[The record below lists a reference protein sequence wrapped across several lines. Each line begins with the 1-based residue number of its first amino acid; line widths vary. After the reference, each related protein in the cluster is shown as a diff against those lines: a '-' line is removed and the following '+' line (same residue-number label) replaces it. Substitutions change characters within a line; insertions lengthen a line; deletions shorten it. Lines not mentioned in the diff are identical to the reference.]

1 MQERARC
8 QPVYSRMDSLLSDL
22 RFAARALL
30 LRPGFSALAVVTL
43 AIGIGVNAVAFSALN
58 ALLFKPFRFPA
69 VEALGWIMTR
79 SPGNAHALSSLPD
92 YEDLARS
99 ARTLDAVAAEGR
111 MPLSFHDGTR
121 TRQVWGLLVSGNYL
135 TTLGAAPEIG
145 RVFTDADRS
154 ASDVPVVVSAR
165 FWSNELGGGDTIAG
179 RTITLNGRIA
189 SIVGV
194 VRDGFQGPGGFY
206 EPDVWLPLDR
216 MQVLS
221 LPKRLFERSQPWL
234 TVVGR
239 LAAGVSSAQAGAEL
253 QSIASQSVAVQAGA
267 DSQRTLSFAPMSEG
281 APELRPIARLAW
293 LGLAIVLLVLLIA
306 CFNVAALLLARAAD
320 RQRDISVRTALGATR
335 SRIIRQ
341 FALEGAMLALVS
353 GAAAI
358 VVAAWSADLLSAF
371 SLPSPIPQ
379 RLHFG
384 LDRRLIGFT
393 AMLVVFAGIV
403 PALLPALQA
412 TRVNLVASIR
422 MENALGPRP
431 SLMRNAFMV
440 AQIAGSTLFLT
451 AALLFLRGFLA
462 QSSTDPGFETSHLLV
477 LELKPSDFAYDAA
490 HSKRFFANLVERVA
504 ALPGVERV
512 AIGDRVPFYV
522 GYPKVTKVSAGGPD
536 CATAECRDVLVYGV
550 GAGYMSALG
559 VPLVSGHDF
568 TPQTV
573 TSNDAIILSHNLA
586 TRLFP
591 DRPAVGEWVREASG
605 GRQLRVIG
613 VARDVT
619 HRSFG
624 ETPREDVYRPILAS
638 EFADTVTLVVRTFGE
653 PGLLVANIQDQVR
666 ALDASLPPGSVK
678 TMEKRMEMPLWPAR
692 TAAGFLG
699 VCGAL
704 ALTLATVGLFGLTYM
719 TVSQRTRE
727 FGIRT
732 ALGATPRRVVVLLL
746 REGVAL
752 ALPGVLIGLAG
763 AAVAT
768 RFVSASIFGV
778 SAADPSTY
786 AASAIVQC
794 GVAMLA
800 CLLPALRATRAD
812 PILALRAE

>member
-1 MQERARC
+1 
-8 QPVYSRMDSLLSDL
+8 
-22 RFAARALL
+22 
-30 LRPGFSALAVVTL
+30 
-43 AIGIGVNAVAFSALN
+43 
-58 ALLFKPFRFPA
+58 
-69 VEALGWIMTR
+69 
-79 SPGNAHALSSLPD
+79 
-92 YEDLARS
+92 
-99 ARTLDAVAAEGR
+99 
-111 MPLSFHDGTR
+111 
-121 TRQVWGLLVSGNYL
+121 
-135 TTLGAAPEIG
+135 
-145 RVFTDADRS
+145 
-154 ASDVPVVVSAR
+154 VSAR

-239 LAAGVSSAQAGAEL
+239 LAAGVSSAQARAEL
-253 QSIASQSVAVQAGA
+253 QSIASQSVAGQAGA

-320 RQRDISVRTALGATR
+320 RQRDISVRAALGATR

-412 TRVNLVASIR
+412 TRVNLVACIR

-504 ALPGVERV
+504 ALAGVERV

-522 GYPKVTKVSAGGPD
+522 GYPKVTRVSAGGPD

-559 VPLVSGHDF
+559 VPLVTGHDF

-573 TSNDAIILSHNLA
+573 TSNDEVILSHNLA

-591 DRPAVGEWVREASG
+591 DRPAVGEWVREAAG

-619 HRSFG
+619 HRSLG
-624 ETPREDVYRPILAS
+624 ETPREYVYRPILAS

-666 ALDASLPPGSVK
+666 ALDAGLPPGSVK

>member
-1 MQERARC
+1 
-8 QPVYSRMDSLLSDL
+8 MDSVLSDL

-30 LRPGFSALAVVTL
+30 VRPGFSALAVLTL

-58 ALLFKPFRFPA
+58 ALLYKPFRFPG
-69 VEALGWIMTR
+69 VEALGWIMNR
-79 SPGNAHALSSLPD
+79 SPGNPHALSSLAD

-99 ARTLDAVAAEGR
+99 ARSFDAVAAEGR

-135 TTLGAAPEIG
+135 TTLGATPEIG
-145 RVFTDADRS
+145 RVFTDADRI
-154 ASDVPVVVSAR
+154 APDVPVVVSAR
-165 FWSNELGGGDTIAG
+165 FWINELGGGDSIAG
-179 RTITLNGRIA
+179 RTITLSGRIA

-194 VRDGFQGPGGFY
+194 VRDGFQGPGGLY
-206 EPDVWLPLDR
+206 EPDVWVPLDR
-216 MQVLS
+216 MQVLG
-221 LPKRLFERSQPWL
+221 LPERLFERSQPWL

-239 LAAGVSSAQAGAEL
+239 LAKGVATSQARAEL
-253 QSIASQSVAVQAGA
+253 QSIASQSVPLQPGTE
-267 DSQRTLSFAPMSEG
+267 SQRTLSFAPMSEG
-281 APELRPIARLAW
+281 APELRPIARLVW
-293 LGLAIVLLVLLIA
+293 IGLAIVLLVLLIA
-306 CFNVAALLLARAAD
+306 CFNVAALQLARTAD

-335 SRIIRQ
+335 SRIVRQ
-341 FALEGAMLALVS
+341 FALEGVMLALVS
-353 GAAAI
+353 GAAAM

-379 RLHFG
+379 RLHLG
-384 LDRRLIGFT
+384 LDRRLLGFT
-393 AMLVVFAGIV
+393 ATLVIFAGIV

-422 MENALGPRP
+422 MESALGPRP

-477 LELKPSDFAYDAA
+477 LELKPSDFAYDATR
-490 HSKRFFANLVERVA
+490 SKSLFDNLVERA
-504 ALPGVERV
+504 GTLPGVERV

-522 GYPKVTKVSAGGPD
+522 GYPKVTKVSAGAAD
-536 CATAECRDVLVYGV
+536 CATAACRDVFVYGV

-568 TPQTV
+568 TSETV
-573 TSNDAIILSHNLA
+573 TSNDAIIISHNLA

-619 HRSFG
+619 HHSFG
-624 ETPREDVYRPILAS
+624 ETPREYVYRPILAS
-638 EFADTVTLVVRTFGE
+638 EYADTVTVVVRTFGE
-653 PGLLVANIQDQVR
+653 PGVLASNLQDQVR

-678 TMEKRMEMPLWPAR
+678 TMEQRMEMPLWPAR

-699 VCGAL
+699 VCGTL

-727 FGIRT
+727 FGIRA
-732 ALGATPRRVVVLLL
+732 ALGATPRRVVSLLL
-746 REGVAL
+746 REGVVL
-752 ALPGVLIGLAG
+752 ALPGVALGLAC
-763 AAVAT
+763 AAIAM
-768 RFVSASIFGV
+768 RFVSSALFGV
-778 SAADPSTY
+778 SPADPSTY

-800 CLLPALRATRAD
+800 CLLPAVRATRAD
-812 PILALRAE
+812 PMCALRTE